1 MSNNIRLNVLLP
13 PSANPLLSE
22 VPSKKLIGECTF
34 FSSSDFEKDGYV
46 LWYIDLCFLHTQHNT
61 NITPKII
68 SNKSFLILNI

>member
-22 VPSKKLIGECTF
+22 VPGKKLIGECTF

-46 LWYIDLCFLHTQHNT
+46 LWYRSMLFTYTAQH
-61 NITPKII
+61 
-68 SNKSFLILNI
+68 